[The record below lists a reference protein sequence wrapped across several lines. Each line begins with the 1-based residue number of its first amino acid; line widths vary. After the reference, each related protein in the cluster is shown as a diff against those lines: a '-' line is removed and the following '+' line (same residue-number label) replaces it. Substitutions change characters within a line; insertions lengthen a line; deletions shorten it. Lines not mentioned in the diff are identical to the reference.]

1 MQENEPISNAPAWL
15 ALDQMQGGFIVYR
28 PDGTLLF
35 ANKAA
40 REHWPVLYSSMD
52 EGVSFYDSVARQIR
66 SLFPRLN
73 EATFQVRHTIVMD
86 AIRKCKDLDMVTA
99 TGRHVVTSHSR
110 IEDGHLIGVTHDVT
124 DLVQREISLNAAR
137 RHALMASEA
146 KSEFLASMSHEI
158 RTPLNGIIGM
168 AEGLRHRVLGTE
180 EAEMVDTIVESSHTL
195 LLLLNDILDL
205 SRIEAGRLEITP
217 VVENVRD
224 RISWIERNYKPL
236 AEKKGLYLKVAFDP
250 RIPEYL
256 ALDTTRVRQCID
268 NLVSNAL
275 KFTNEGGVTLAV
287 MAGDMSRNGR
297 IAITVHVSD
306 TGIGISDV
314 HRSKLF
320 QNFQQADSS
329 TTRQHGGSGLG
340 LAISRKLAQLMGG
353 DVTCVSKLGEGSVFS
368 FSFEARVADAPKKV
382 VKPKA
387 GTGNREVDLLKG
399 VRALVVDDNT
409 INRRVA
415 RIVLEPLGVIVTDVP
430 SGKDALARLDR
441 ETFDIVLLDVHMPN
455 MAGPEVLRR
464 IRDSRERWSNIP
476 VIALTA
482 DAMNGDRERYIQMG
496 MDDYIAKPIIE
507 SELVAALTR
516 VHDAK
521 GIRRLDPAQAL
532 TDLPGNQDTA
542 SGSEPKAAAAS

>member
-224 RISWIERNYKPL
+224 RISWIERNYRPL

-306 TGIGISDV
+306 TGIGISDE

-387 GTGNREVDLLKG
+387 GSGNREVGLLKG

-415 RIVLEPLGVIVTDVP
+415 RIVLEPLGVIVSDVP
-430 SGKDALARLDR
+430 SGKDALTRLER

-482 DAMNGDRERYIQMG
+482 DAMNGDRERYMQMG

-516 VHDAK
+516 VHETK
-521 GIRRLDPAQAL
+521 GIRHLDPAQAL
-532 TDLPGNQDTA
+532 TDLPDNQDARSGDKPGA
-542 SGSEPKAAAAS
+542 SAAG

>member
-532 TDLPGNQDTA
+532 TDLPDNQDTA

>member
-320 QNFQQADSS
+320 QNFRQADSS

>member
-1 MQENEPISNAPAWL
+1 MSDERTISAEKAWH
-15 ALDQMQGGFIVYR
+15 ALDQMQGGFIIYR
-28 PDGTLLF
+28 PDGTLRY
-35 ANKAA
+35 ANQAA
-40 REHWPVLYSSMD
+40 REHWPVLYASMD
-52 EGVSFYDSVARQIR
+52 EGISFHDSVARQIR

-110 IEDGHLIGVTHDVT
+110 LDDGYLIGVTHDVT

-168 AEGLRHRVLGTE
+168 AEGLRHRTLGAE
-180 EAEMVDTIVESSHTL
+180 ETEMVDTIVESSHTL

-217 VVENVRD
+217 VVENVRN
-224 RISWIERNYKPL
+224 RISWIERNYRPL
-236 AEKKGLYLKVAFDP
+236 AEKKGLFLKVAFDP
-250 RIPEYL
+250 KLPEHL
-256 ALDTTRVRQCID
+256 AIDTTRVRQCID
-268 NLVSNAL
+268 NLLTNAL
-275 KFTNEGGVTLAV
+275 KFTKEGGVTLAV
-287 MAGDMSRNGR
+287 MAGDMSRDGR
-297 IAITVHVSD
+297 IAITIHVSD
-306 TGIGISDV
+306 TGIGISEEQ
-314 HRSKLF
+314 RSKLF

-329 TTRQHGGSGLG
+329 TTREYGGSGLG

-353 DVTCVSKLGEGSVFS
+353 DVTCVSKPGEGSIFT

-382 VKPKA
+382 VKSDS
-387 GTGNREVDLLKG
+387 GTANREVDLLKG

-415 RIVLEPLGVIVTDVP
+415 RVVLEPLGVIVTDVP
-430 SGKDALARLDR
+430 SGKDALARLNS
-441 ETFDIVLLDVHMPN
+441 ETFDIVLLDAHMPG
-455 MAGPEVLRR
+455 MDGPEVLRR
-464 IRDSRERWSNIP
+464 IRDSRERWSDIP

-482 DAMNGDRERYIQMG
+482 DAMNGDRERYLQMG

-507 SELVAALTR
+507 HELMAALTR
-516 VHDAK
+516 VHEKK
-521 GIRRLDPAQAL
+521 GIRHLDPSQAL
-532 TDLPGNQDTA
+532 TDLSDEDIA
-542 SGSEPKAAAAS
+542 SPYSPRKAAVGS